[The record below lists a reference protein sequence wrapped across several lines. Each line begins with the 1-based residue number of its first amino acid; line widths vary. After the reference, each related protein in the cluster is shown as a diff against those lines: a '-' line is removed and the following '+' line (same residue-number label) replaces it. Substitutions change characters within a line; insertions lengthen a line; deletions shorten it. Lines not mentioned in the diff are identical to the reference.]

1 MIIACISSGA
11 GQKQAFWTG
20 HDVCSTHALCLPYA
34 SPRQTLPLKRST
46 IGATIGVRRMRAD
59 WSSSNYQAKAN
70 FRIEIMKVLD
80 HGNAWAPAETFGQ
93 DRINQKIRLARV
105 ILTEVYCTGSLH
117 SGNGSCCERSQMKY
131 T

>member
-1 MIIACISSGA
+1 MTCVQHMHCALRFTETDAATKEVNYWCHHRGQAHACR
-11 GQKQAFWTG
+11 
-20 HDVCSTHALCLPYA
+20 H
-34 SPRQTLPLKRST
+34 
-46 IGATIGVRRMRAD
+46 D

-117 SGNGSCCERSQMKY
+117 SGNGSRCERSQMKY